1 MSSLDISKVNELV
14 EHPEYFLVGTVDKRL
29 AWSMYLPLR
38 LAAKRM
44 EYVHSL
50 KIPHTG
56 DHKLSGAASAAGTIA
71 GLATALTFGIGFA
84 YDKGTSGYVAF
95 KNCSLK
101 RGQII
106 DFSDKSVVAIVFP
119 FNENDV
125 KGKIKANIKG
135 FYWKNKV
142 LTGVELDLESESEHV
157 KRSIGSDEELM
168 SIIQEFFNTIIY
180 WTAFAGEEIEL
191 EIKNIGMEKYSVI
204 KFTLLRPLKKN
215 IELLMERGKDI
226 RKIPELIFDISKSI
240 SEKIVSSSLPP
251 PPPPLPPPPDEGSA
265 VSWL

>member
-1 MSSLDISKVNELV
+1 MSSLGISKVNELV

-44 EYVHSL
+44 EYVYSL

-56 DHKLSGAASAAGTIA
+56 DHKLSGAASAAGTIT

-84 YDKGTSGYVAF
+84 YDKGTSGYITF
-95 KNCSLK
+95 RNCSLK
-101 RGQII
+101 GGQII
-106 DFSDKSVVAIVFP
+106 DFSDKSVVAMAFP
-119 FNENDV
+119 FNENSV

-142 LTGVELDLESESEHV
+142 LTDVELDLESESEHV
-157 KRSIGSDEELM
+157 KRSIGDEGLM
-168 SIIQEFFNTIIY
+168 NIIQEFFNTIIY
-180 WTAFAGEEIEL
+180 WTAFAGKEIEL
-191 EIKNIGMEKYSVI
+191 EIKDIGGEKYNVI

-215 IELLMERGKDI
+215 IELLMGRKDI